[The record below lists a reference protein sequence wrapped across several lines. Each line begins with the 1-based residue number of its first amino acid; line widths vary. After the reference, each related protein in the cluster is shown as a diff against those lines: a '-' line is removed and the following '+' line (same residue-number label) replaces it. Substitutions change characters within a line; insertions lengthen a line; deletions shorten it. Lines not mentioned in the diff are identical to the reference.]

1 MTDSIRERL
10 RRMLTDRADR
20 LGDGDLTE
28 SRPLECIVHGEAI
41 SARVYERFNG
51 TWVFAIDAF
60 VDDVPMDPAII
71 QWVATRSGVMPF
83 TTIHL
88 DRNRR
93 DPTGTARLLVSHT
106 LKADAIEDHELDEV
120 LSTLTYV
127 TRRTRRR
134 MEELITAG
142 DPPSLRPPSKPAA
155 ISSDPDPESIEFD
168 ELDDED
174 IESGSVAV
182 RSVPEGRG
190 LEALMGELDNLI
202 GLTPAK
208 DEIRGLIA
216 AQEVARMRGL
226 KGLAAAV
233 PSPHLVFVGN
243 PGTGKTTVA
252 RIVGELYREIGLLPT
267 GHLVETDRSGLV
279 AAYLGQT
286 ALKTKAVCERALGG
300 VLFIDEAYSLAG
312 RRDDYGSEAID
323 ALLTFMENH
332 RGEFAVV
339 VAGYPE
345 EMDNFLSSNP
355 GLNSRFDLTVPFPDY
370 SANELESIF
379 CDLVR
384 EHDYDLDNDAL
395 AQLRSLLGS
404 WPRHR
409 GFGNG
414 REVRRLFH
422 TVVRNQAELVTEGG
436 AINTQLLRTIP
447 AAAIPSPIPVSVPP
461 RGARNY
467 GGYL

>member
-1 MTDSIRERL
+1 VTDTIREQL

-51 TWVFAIDAF
+51 TLVFAIDAF
-60 VDDVPMDPAII
+60 VDDVPMDPSII
-71 QWVATRSGVMPF
+71 EWVATRSGVMPF

-88 DRNRR
+88 DRDRR

-142 DPPSLRPPSKPAA
+142 DPPSLRPPSGAVA
-155 ISSDPDPESIEFD
+155 TSVDPEPD
-168 ELDDED
+168 ELEELDEDED
-174 IESGSVAV
+174 IESGTVAV
-182 RSVPEGRG
+182 RSVPAGRG
-190 LEALMGELDNLI
+190 LEALLGELDNLT
-202 GLTPAK
+202 GLAPAK

-345 EMDNFLSSNP
+345 EMGNFLGSNP

-384 EHDYDLDNDAL
+384 EHDYDLDDDAL
-395 AQLRSLLGS
+395 LQLRGLLGS

-447 AAAIPSPIPVSVPP
+447 AAAIPTPIPVSVPP

-467 GGYL
+467 SGYL

>member
-1 MTDSIRERL
+1 
-10 RRMLTDRADR
+10 MLTDRADR

-60 VDDVPMDPAII
+60 VDDVPMDPSII
-71 QWVATRSGVMPF
+71 EWVATRSGIMPF

-88 DRNRR
+88 DRDRR

-142 DPPSLRPPSKPAA
+142 DPPSLRPPSLPVPTSAG
-155 ISSDPDPESIEFD
+155 IELEEFD
-168 ELDDED
+168 GLDDDED
-174 IESGSVAV
+174 IESGSVAI
-182 RSVPEGRG
+182 RSVPPKR
-190 LEALMGELDNLI
+190 ALDTLMAELDNLI
-202 GLTPAK
+202 GLAPAK
-208 DEIRGLIA
+208 DEIHGLIA

-312 RRDDYGSEAID
+312 RHDDYGSEAID

-345 EMDNFLSSNP
+345 EMGDFLGSNP
-355 GLNSRFDLTVPFPDY
+355 GLNSRFDLMVPFPDY
-370 SANELESIF
+370 SAEELESIF

-384 EHDYDLDNDAL
+384 EHDYDLDDDAL
-395 AQLRSLLGS
+395 LQLRALLGS

-447 AAAIPSPIPVSVPP
+447 AAAIPVPIPVSVPP

-467 GGYL
+467 SGYL